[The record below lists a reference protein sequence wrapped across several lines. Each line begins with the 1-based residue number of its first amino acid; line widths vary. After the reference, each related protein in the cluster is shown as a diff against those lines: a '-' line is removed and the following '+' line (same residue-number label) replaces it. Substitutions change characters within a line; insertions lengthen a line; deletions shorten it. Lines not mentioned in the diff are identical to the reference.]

1 MAGFILG
8 FDGEQAGAGQRI
20 VEFVNRTGIPLAMLG
35 ILVALPNT
43 ALWHRLAREG
53 RLLDN
58 DDRFDQG
65 VQTHLLN
72 FKPDRPIDEIAAE
85 FLQAFSD
92 LYEPTS
98 YAKRVYHYTC
108 KLAQGRRLHANRNH
122 TPRPWMQSS
131 GYLGGLLI
139 LVWRQGVKRPSR
151 SVFWIQLVD
160 ILVKNPL
167 ILDEYIWL
175 LMLNEHFLDYKE
187 TVYQQV
193 TEQLA
198 IVGNNMPSLPDKP
211 ENHAKAS
218 LG

>member
-1 MAGFILG
+1 
-8 FDGEQAGAGQRI
+8 
-20 VEFVNRTGIPLAMLG
+20 
-35 ILVALPNT
+35 
-43 ALWHRLAREG
+43 
-53 RLLDN
+53 
-58 DDRFDQG
+58 
-65 VQTHLLN
+65 
-72 FKPDRPIDEIAAE
+72 
-85 FLQAFSD
+85 
-92 LYEPTS
+92 
-98 YAKRVYHYTC
+98 
-108 KLAQGRRLHANRNH
+108 
-122 TPRPWMQSS
+122 MQSS